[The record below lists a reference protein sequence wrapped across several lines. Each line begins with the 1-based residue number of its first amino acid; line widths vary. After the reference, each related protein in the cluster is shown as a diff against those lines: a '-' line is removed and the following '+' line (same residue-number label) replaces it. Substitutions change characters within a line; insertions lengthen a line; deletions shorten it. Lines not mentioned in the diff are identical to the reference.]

1 MVSPAVAVVLVLAAL
16 QLGPASAGL
25 FTKRFR
31 LRRAAGANAT
41 FFSHVYNIRMPRC
54 ESCAADVAAPTA
66 TLQEARGETTQQQLY
81 EHTMEGDQQM
91 VFTHRINIPP
101 QACGCSNADTMQR
114 LLRRLEA
121 LEAQVA
127 AFRDQCPGG
136 TCCAATQAGHGQTDI
151 QGLCSQHGKFDFDK
165 CRCVCERGWGGPT
178 CSESSCPDSCNDRGT
193 CMDSECICHEGFTG
207 ESCELTI
214 CLDDCNDQGR
224 CIGGKCVCFPGYTG
238 PACGDQSCPDNCR
251 GHGKCI
257 KDSCVCDPG
266 YTGPDC
272 STKVCPDNC
281 RDRGKCL
288 NGSCVCESG
297 FGGPDCGTKTCPEN
311 CRNRGKCID
320 GICVCSPGYTG
331 PDCGSR
337 SCPENCKNRGQCI
350 NGKCICNPGFT
361 GPACGARSCPENCHG
376 HGQCINGKCL
386 CNPGYSGSSCSSRI
400 CPDNCSRRGICK
412 DGRCICSKGFTGPNC
427 GIRTCPENCQNGG
440 RCENGLCVC
449 EAGYAGPNC
458 ATKTCPD
465 NCKNRGRCEDGR
477 CVCDEGYAGSN
488 CGTKT
493 CPDNCRNQG
502 RCEDGTC
509 VCETGF
515 TGPNCGTKT
524 CPDDCRKQG
533 RCEDGTCV
541 CETGFTGP
549 NCGTKTCPDDCRNQ
563 GRCEDGTCV
572 CETGFTGPNCGTKTC
587 PDNCNNR
594 GQCKDGRCACDKGF
608 AGSNCGTKTCPD
620 DCTNQGRCED
630 GTCVCETGFTGPN
643 CGTKTCPDNC
653 RNHGR
658 CEDGTCVCET
668 GFTGP
673 NCGTKTCPDN
683 CKNQGRCDDG
693 TCVCETGFTGPNC
706 GTKTCPDNCSSHGLC
721 VDGQCVCK
729 AGYGGPDCGTR
740 TCPNNCNNRGR
751 CENGKCICD
760 KGYGGPICGLKL
772 CPNNCNN
779 QGRCLKGTCICR
791 RGYTGPDCREV
802 TCPSQCQGRGI
813 CVDGHCQ
820 CQTGY
825 AGPDCGEKTCPSDCS
840 EKGRCEGGKCV
851 CQDGFTG
858 EDCSIEVPAV
868 SGLRMRIRDET
879 SVIMEWERPPIP
891 VDGFEISFRPTNKD
905 DGVLSSRLRS
915 TVTAFN
921 QSGLVPGEEYLVTI
935 WTQKDQTLGP
945 ETTKTVT
952 TRIDGPKNLRVTE
965 VTQASIT
972 LHWDRPVASVDHY
985 LVTYASEAGVTRQVT
1000 VPAAGKEVVT
1010 LLELDSGA
1018 EYTLTVTAERG
1029 RESSMP
1035 ASTTATTAAADGAGG
1050 PGREPLVVGSA
1061 EERTTGYSRVVK
1073 KPPPS
1078 SPTPKV
1084 KVTDQVG
1091 GQSPEQRP
1099 QLTDGERIVTT
1110 VITGEERQKVVLLGR
1125 RPYNSE
1131 EEFGVTKVITEGEP
1145 QKVELPKT
1153 HSSKLKEER
1162 VMTGVITTQE
1172 PPKSSGPNVRP
1183 VIIKKGRVVTTVI
1196 TRGNKNVV
1204 PTNEKPLVTKD
1215 EKEDTTP
1222 QTKVQLPHVATSSG
1236 RPSVLR
1242 EERVVKKVL
1251 TEEGTT
1257 PVVLTGRRPTVTKEK
1272 KVVTTAITR
1281 KGFKKDGSV
1290 DDRSILTKGE
1300 TVATIGFTEEVSPNV
1315 MSTKS
1320 PSVTREESVITPVV
1334 TREGAKKKLPT
1345 HDRTPLT
1352 KDGKL
1357 VTAVSAR
1364 DQLRKAMW
1372 PTKSPPPLTKKEK
1385 IVTSVT
1391 AREGTKKIKFT
1402 DAISQVTKDTTG
1414 KDASPTKK
1422 PLIEL
1427 SSITPGEE
1435 SVEIVS
1441 FDRKI
1446 PNSKK
1451 VRLIAINVTKIGPQI
1466 DLFPTME
1473 PSTPKKKKVVLATAT
1488 KEQAKKRASS
1498 ETKPLIAEE
1507 RELAKV
1513 VSGKQ
1518 LPKVGP
1524 QDKRPSLITK
1534 DKVREILITGEH
1546 SQEVMLP
1553 EKRPTPVR
1561 EEKATISTLAKKEH
1575 MPDPGKKPATK
1586 DNTEIKGAKK
1596 AEDTHKVGSPAK
1608 KTGVLKETLV
1618 TSTVIKQGTRKES
1631 SSDSKL
1637 TPTVRSLMPTAVAK
1651 VVGKKVPTA
1660 EKKPPFKKDGS
1671 TITKAVEKEKHQK
1684 VEPNG
1689 KKPSSVSEEVTVGR
1703 PTRLDKKGP
1712 GIGNATASKIRMEFS
1727 NQTIL
1732 VDSQKKFLQT
1742 KDLMLETVIQNISAK
1757 LSPFNGTLLQRL
1769 ESYLRATSYPLR
1781 KNQTIKAVAKAI
1793 FLYLINKKPHSVR
1806 EIVYDRLAE
1815 KTPTGVTTPL
1825 ARPTLSSGRVKALG
1839 TTVTP
1844 LEMLDEDSDS
1854 DGKPKG
1860 TRRTGQ
1866 QKHTK
1871 DGPPTMETR
1880 KEANTASNRLLK
1892 PTSVSQEERYSSR
1905 DSLHVAQ
1912 TALNRTTMDYKKHV
1926 RPQVV
1931 NRTST
1936 TLAVSLDGL
1945 KGHSNSVVI
1954 YYKDIRADSTGHRL
1968 VFPGDANVAKIS
1980 GLSPGTTYRIDLH
1993 GVFKGQSSKSYSIVT
2008 STAPEPSSMSTA
2020 SDESPVGAPSTQAS
2034 HSDSMAGQLPAS
2046 AEPYFIS
2053 FGELSVTNITYHSFA
2068 LSWNADPGAY
2078 DHFAI
2083 RYKDSAATG
2092 PVEVLFSGDQRTATL
2107 SPLLPGTEYE
2117 IELQGVVD
2125 GLRTIPLT
2133 TKATTDYR
2141 KPKEQPSLLGGLAIT
2156 SIAEDGFSLTWKAR
2170 KGVFDVFLVRYE
2182 DARGQF
2188 GSQEITVPGDH
2199 RVTTIR
2205 GLDSATEYIVSLYGV
2220 RRGQLSR
2227 ALKTKVTTA
2236 SAEGDGM
2243 PARVED
2249 LSATDIQEDSIRL
2262 SWTVHD
2268 GDFDF
2273 FLIQYRDADGQTQEM
2288 TIRGDQTSANI
2299 PGLLHT
2305 RNYTFVLYG
2314 ISDDEKTK
2322 PISVTAMTAPLTP
2335 RLGDLSVLDV
2345 TQDSLRLSWSVQ
2357 DGEFDSFLLQYR
2369 DSQGRTEQMHVDAGL
2384 HKVTVS
2390 GLQPAE
2396 TYMFE
2401 LVGLSTDKQSE
2412 PVSVVAKTALPE
2424 KTATQLFNLSATDV
2438 TQDSLHLYWNASA
2451 EDFDSFLIQ
2460 YRDAE
2465 GKPQELI
2472 VDGDLRSATISGLRP
2487 SKKYKFSLYG
2497 VSGDRREKSISTE
2510 VTTAAAGK
2518 AQITPRLGKLNI
2530 SDIMQDS
2537 LRLSWTVQGGDFDS
2551 FLILYRDAQGN
2562 IIELP
2567 VPGDLQIVTISG
2579 LKPSKKYK
2587 FLLHGISASKRSKP
2601 VSAEAT
2607 TAAAGKVLISPR
2619 LGKLNIS
2626 DITQDSLRLSW
2637 TVQGGDFD
2645 SFLILYRDPQGN
2657 ALELPV
2663 PGDLRIETISG
2674 LKPSKKYKF
2683 LLHGIST
2690 SKRSKPVSAEATTAA
2705 AGKVLISPRLGKLNI
2720 SDITQDSLRLSWT
2733 LQGGDF
2739 DSFLILYRDA
2749 QGNTLELPV
2758 PGDLRTATI
2767 SGLKPSKK
2775 YKFLLHGISTSKR
2788 SKPVSAEA
2796 TTAVQKKKVAM
2807 MGDISI
2813 TEVQKDS
2820 LVLSWAV
2827 SGGDFDSFVI
2837 QYKDSEGIPR
2847 QTEVDGH
2854 LRTTTIKG
2862 LKPSGKYKF
2871 VLYGVSENRRAPPV
2885 SAEAITAAFEDPP
2898 TPSPWLGELT
2908 VSDVTKDS
2916 VLLSWT
2922 HQGGD
2927 YDTFLILYRDAD
2939 GRPRGL
2945 PVQKEQRTAHVSGL
2959 MPATKYTFLLYG
2971 VKGRSRSTPI
2981 TAEATTGP
2989 DKVQAPKPM
2998 LADLSISEVT
3008 EDSLQLSWAVQGGDF
3023 DTFLIQ
3029 YRDPEE
3035 TPQELEVDGK
3045 QHTATISGLVPSEKY
3060 TFYLQGI
3067 IGTQR
3072 IGPISTEAVTASL
3085 EKPKARPARL
3095 GDLSISNITQGSL
3108 QLSWTIQDGDFD
3120 SFLIQYRDIEGK
3132 VQELPVDR
3140 ELHTVTV
3147 SGLRPSKKYKFI
3159 LYGLTGDRRSKS
3171 ISTEATTVP
3180 LEKVTTRLPRL
3191 SDLSVSD
3198 ITKDSLQLSWAVEDG
3213 SFGSFLIQYR
3223 DADGTPTVLIVD
3235 GDFRTARIVGLKP
3248 AKKYKFNIYG
3258 VSGERRTKALAT
3270 EATTAPPEKAN
3281 THPPR
3286 LGEFFVS
3293 DITKDS
3299 LQLTWTVE
3307 DGDFDSFVIQYRD
3320 TDGQTQELVVEGDLH
3335 TTTVTGLLPSRKYEF
3350 NLYGI
3355 SRNRRTKPIST
3366 EATTAFPEAVG
3377 QQAAMLDDLYL
3388 SDMGPHTVHLSWD
3401 ASEGA
3406 FDSFLIQYADSKGV
3420 SPKGEMVMAGNA
3432 RTAMIEGLEPNT
3444 EYTFTLSG
3452 LHRGQKRA
3460 NLSTVGRTTRLDL
3473 ESPRNLEF
3481 RNIKETSFMVIWTR
3495 PTMPIDTFKVS
3506 YQLAD
3511 GGEPQSLSVDGKA
3524 TKVPLKGLTP
3534 GARYEVNVMSIRGF
3548 EESEPLTGY
3557 VTTVPDGPT
3566 DLRAINITETS
3577 ALLLW
3582 RPALAYVDTYV
3593 VTFSA
3598 HNVPEVTK
3606 LLSGNTAE
3614 LQLRGLNIN
3623 TEYTATIHST
3633 KGSNRSSPAITT
3645 FTTSADAPRDLVASR
3660 VTPRSAVLS
3669 WTPAQAVPTG
3679 YVLTYETASGE
3690 TKEIQLEASATSYTL
3705 SELIPSSQYRA
3716 RVQAMRDKVKT
3727 APTSTTFTT
3736 ARLRYP
3742 FPRDCAEERLNGAIR
3757 SQPVTIY
3764 LKGDRSHPLRVF
3776 CDMDTD
3782 GGGWMV
3788 VQRRMNGKT
3797 NFWRNWY
3804 DYAAGF
3810 GNLTQEFWLGNEN
3823 LHKLTSQG
3831 AYELRVDLRTKNES
3845 AYAVYESFRVDTQDN
3860 YYRLRLGKYSGTAG
3874 DSLSYHNN
3882 MIFSTR
3888 DRDRNKHIM
3897 PCSISYRGA
3906 WWYKNCHYANLN
3918 GLYGNNKDHQG
3929 INWYTWKG
3937 FEFSIPFT
3945 EMKMR
3950 PKNSVALRRI

>member
-1035 ASTTATTAAADGAGG
+1035 ASTTATTA
-1050 PGREPLVVGSA
+1050 
-1061 EERTTGYSRVVK
+1061 
-1073 KPPPS
+1073 
-1078 SPTPKV
+1078 
-1084 KVTDQVG
+1084 
-1091 GQSPEQRP
+1091 
-1099 QLTDGERIVTT
+1099 
-1110 VITGEERQKVVLLGR
+1110 
-1125 RPYNSE
+1125 
-1131 EEFGVTKVITEGEP
+1131 
-1145 QKVELPKT
+1145 
-1153 HSSKLKEER
+1153 
-1162 VMTGVITTQE
+1162 
-1172 PPKSSGPNVRP
+1172 
-1183 VIIKKGRVVTTVI
+1183 
-1196 TRGNKNVV
+1196 
-1204 PTNEKPLVTKD
+1204 
-1215 EKEDTTP
+1215 
-1222 QTKVQLPHVATSSG
+1222 
-1236 RPSVLR
+1236 
-1242 EERVVKKVL
+1242 
-1251 TEEGTT
+1251 
-1257 PVVLTGRRPTVTKEK
+1257 
-1272 KVVTTAITR
+1272 
-1281 KGFKKDGSV
+1281 
-1290 DDRSILTKGE
+1290 
-1300 TVATIGFTEEVSPNV
+1300 
-1315 MSTKS
+1315 
-1320 PSVTREESVITPVV
+1320 
-1334 TREGAKKKLPT
+1334 
-1345 HDRTPLT
+1345 
-1352 KDGKL
+1352 
-1357 VTAVSAR
+1357 
-1364 DQLRKAMW
+1364 
-1372 PTKSPPPLTKKEK
+1372 
-1385 IVTSVT
+1385 
-1391 AREGTKKIKFT
+1391 
-1402 DAISQVTKDTTG
+1402 
-1414 KDASPTKK
+1414 
-1422 PLIEL
+1422 
-1427 SSITPGEE
+1427 
-1435 SVEIVS
+1435 
-1441 FDRKI
+1441 
-1446 PNSKK
+1446 
-1451 VRLIAINVTKIGPQI
+1451 
-1466 DLFPTME
+1466 
-1473 PSTPKKKKVVLATAT
+1473 
-1488 KEQAKKRASS
+1488 
-1498 ETKPLIAEE
+1498 
-1507 RELAKV
+1507 
-1513 VSGKQ
+1513 
-1518 LPKVGP
+1518 
-1524 QDKRPSLITK
+1524 
-1534 DKVREILITGEH
+1534 
-1546 SQEVMLP
+1546 
-1553 EKRPTPVR
+1553 
-1561 EEKATISTLAKKEH
+1561 
-1575 MPDPGKKPATK
+1575 
-1586 DNTEIKGAKK
+1586 
-1596 AEDTHKVGSPAK
+1596 
-1608 KTGVLKETLV
+1608 
-1618 TSTVIKQGTRKES
+1618 
-1631 SSDSKL
+1631 
-1637 TPTVRSLMPTAVAK
+1637 
-1651 VVGKKVPTA
+1651 
-1660 EKKPPFKKDGS
+1660 
-1671 TITKAVEKEKHQK
+1671 
-1684 VEPNG
+1684 
-1689 KKPSSVSEEVTVGR
+1689 
-1703 PTRLDKKGP
+1703 
-1712 GIGNATASKIRMEFS
+1712 
-1727 NQTIL
+1727 
-1732 VDSQKKFLQT
+1732 
-1742 KDLMLETVIQNISAK
+1742 
-1757 LSPFNGTLLQRL
+1757 
-1769 ESYLRATSYPLR
+1769 
-1781 KNQTIKAVAKAI
+1781 
-1793 FLYLINKKPHSVR
+1793 
-1806 EIVYDRLAE
+1806 
-1815 KTPTGVTTPL
+1815 
-1825 ARPTLSSGRVKALG
+1825 
-1839 TTVTP
+1839 
-1844 LEMLDEDSDS
+1844 
-1854 DGKPKG
+1854 
-1860 TRRTGQ
+1860 
-1866 QKHTK
+1866 
-1871 DGPPTMETR
+1871 
-1880 KEANTASNRLLK
+1880 
-1892 PTSVSQEERYSSR
+1892 
-1905 DSLHVAQ
+1905 
-1912 TALNRTTMDYKKHV
+1912 
-1926 RPQVV
+1926 
-1931 NRTST
+1931 
-1936 TLAVSLDGL
+1936 
-1945 KGHSNSVVI
+1945 
-1954 YYKDIRADSTGHRL
+1954 
-1968 VFPGDANVAKIS
+1968 
-1980 GLSPGTTYRIDLH
+1980 
-1993 GVFKGQSSKSYSIVT
+1993 
-2008 STAPEPSSMSTA
+2008 PEPSSMSTA

-2690 SKRSKPVSAEATTAA
+2690 SKRSKPVSAEATTAAAGKALISPRLGKLNISDITQDSLRLSWTVQGGDFDSFLILYRDAQGNTLELPVPGDLRIATISGLKPSKKYKFLLHGISSSKRSKPVSAVATTAA

>member
-2510 VTTAAAGK
+2510 VTTAA
-2518 AQITPRLGKLNI
+2518 
-2530 SDIMQDS
+2530 
-2537 LRLSWTVQGGDFDS
+2537 
-2551 FLILYRDAQGN
+2551 
-2562 IIELP
+2562 
-2567 VPGDLQIVTISG
+2567 
-2579 LKPSKKYK
+2579 
-2587 FLLHGISASKRSKP
+2587 
-2601 VSAEAT
+2601 
-2607 TAAAGKVLISPR
+2607 
-2619 LGKLNIS
+2619 
-2626 DITQDSLRLSW
+2626 
-2637 TVQGGDFD
+2637 
-2645 SFLILYRDPQGN
+2645 
-2657 ALELPV
+2657 
-2663 PGDLRIETISG
+2663 
-2674 LKPSKKYKF
+2674 
-2683 LLHGIST
+2683 
-2690 SKRSKPVSAEATTAA
+2690 
-2705 AGKVLISPRLGKLNI
+2705 
-2720 SDITQDSLRLSWT
+2720 
-2733 LQGGDF
+2733 
-2739 DSFLILYRDA
+2739 
-2749 QGNTLELPV
+2749 
-2758 PGDLRTATI
+2758 
-2767 SGLKPSKK
+2767 
-2775 YKFLLHGISTSKR
+2775 
-2788 SKPVSAEA
+2788 
-2796 TTAVQKKKVAM
+2796 
-2807 MGDISI
+2807 
-2813 TEVQKDS
+2813 
-2820 LVLSWAV
+2820 
-2827 SGGDFDSFVI
+2827 
-2837 QYKDSEGIPR
+2837 
-2847 QTEVDGH
+2847 
-2854 LRTTTIKG
+2854 
-2862 LKPSGKYKF
+2862 
-2871 VLYGVSENRRAPPV
+2871 
-2885 SAEAITAAFEDPP
+2885 FEDPP

>member
-2008 STAPEPSSMSTA
+2008 STA
-2020 SDESPVGAPSTQAS
+2020 
-2034 HSDSMAGQLPAS
+2034 
-2046 AEPYFIS
+2046 
-2053 FGELSVTNITYHSFA
+2053 
-2068 LSWNADPGAY
+2068 
-2078 DHFAI
+2078 
-2083 RYKDSAATG
+2083 
-2092 PVEVLFSGDQRTATL
+2092 
-2107 SPLLPGTEYE
+2107 
-2117 IELQGVVD
+2117 
-2125 GLRTIPLT
+2125 
-2133 TKATTDYR
+2133 
-2141 KPKEQPSLLGGLAIT
+2141 
-2156 SIAEDGFSLTWKAR
+2156 
-2170 KGVFDVFLVRYE
+2170 
-2182 DARGQF
+2182 
-2188 GSQEITVPGDH
+2188 
-2199 RVTTIR
+2199 
-2205 GLDSATEYIVSLYGV
+2205 
-2220 RRGQLSR
+2220 
-2227 ALKTKVTTA
+2227 
-2236 SAEGDGM
+2236 
-2243 PARVED
+2243 
-2249 LSATDIQEDSIRL
+2249 
-2262 SWTVHD
+2262 
-2268 GDFDF
+2268 
-2273 FLIQYRDADGQTQEM
+2273 
-2288 TIRGDQTSANI
+2288 
-2299 PGLLHT
+2299 
-2305 RNYTFVLYG
+2305 
-2314 ISDDEKTK
+2314 
-2322 PISVTAMTAPLTP
+2322 
-2335 RLGDLSVLDV
+2335 
-2345 TQDSLRLSWSVQ
+2345 
-2357 DGEFDSFLLQYR
+2357 
-2369 DSQGRTEQMHVDAGL
+2369 
-2384 HKVTVS
+2384 
-2390 GLQPAE
+2390 
-2396 TYMFE
+2396 
-2401 LVGLSTDKQSE
+2401 
-2412 PVSVVAKTALPE
+2412 
-2424 KTATQLFNLSATDV
+2424 
-2438 TQDSLHLYWNASA
+2438 
-2451 EDFDSFLIQ
+2451 
-2460 YRDAE
+2460 
-2465 GKPQELI
+2465 
-2472 VDGDLRSATISGLRP
+2472 
-2487 SKKYKFSLYG
+2487 
-2497 VSGDRREKSISTE
+2497 
-2510 VTTAAAGK
+2510 
-2518 AQITPRLGKLNI
+2518 
-2530 SDIMQDS
+2530 
-2537 LRLSWTVQGGDFDS
+2537 
-2551 FLILYRDAQGN
+2551 
-2562 IIELP
+2562 
-2567 VPGDLQIVTISG
+2567 
-2579 LKPSKKYK
+2579 
-2587 FLLHGISASKRSKP
+2587 
-2601 VSAEAT
+2601 
-2607 TAAAGKVLISPR
+2607 AAGKVLISPR

-2690 SKRSKPVSAEATTAA
+2690 SKRSKPVSAEATTAAAGKALISPRLGKLNISDITQDSLRLSWTVQGGDFDSFLILYRDAQGNTLELPVPGDLRIATISGLKPSKKYKFLLHGISSSKRSKPVSAVATTAA